1 MKKELSVEQRLEKR
15 RRLTAVGTAL
25 AAGVLGA
32 AVFSLGMTLAVTG
45 ASALLCAGGAI
56 AALPGLGVLAAAYPL
71 YRTISGGKNAENCQ
85 SKA

>member
-25 AAGVLGA
+25 AAGVLGYGDPLPEI
-32 AVFSLGMTLAVTG
+32 VQKRIDKELGARTYEVAEPLA
-45 ASALLCAGGAI
+45 
-56 AALPGLGVLAAAYPL
+56 
-71 YRTISGGKNAENCQ
+71 

>member
-32 AVFSLGMTLAVTG
+32 AVTG

-56 AALPGLGVLAAAYPL
+56 AALTGLGVLAAAYPL